1 MAHGYGHQGPS
12 GMPKQF
18 VLCFDGTG
26 NKFAGD
32 DSDSNVL
39 KIFRM
44 LDRSKSHQ
52 YHYYQPGI
60 GTYVTSKSLSSHGR
74 LQRIKSA
81 YQKAK
86 DSAVGSSFDEHVM
99 GGYKFLMR
107 YYSPG
112 DEIFFI
118 GFSRGSYIA
127 RFLAEM
133 LDYIGLLEAGNEE
146 LVRFAWK
153 TFAKWQQRSDET
165 QEERDKKKELFK
177 YMKAFRE
184 TFSRPISRIRFMG
197 LFDTV
202 NSVPRFESA
211 WMQRTKFPYTA
222 RSSAKIIR
230 HAVGIDER
238 RAKFRQDLISGPRP
252 REKKHHKH
260 RHHLPLPK
268 NPLEHHMERHRDEH
282 NHLHLFHQDKERKAK
297 AEEEHPDNVPAIRF
311 NDNPEIVAPDDEKTG
326 PEFQVPGWGPHAGE
340 SYYHSGRG
348 RHASH
353 QASQSGS
360 RAASRAGSHAGSHA
374 GSEPATMQPHA
385 YRAPSPKRSLA
396 VPKSSMEDL
405 HSVASKESCQ
415 SAHSNVLSV
424 QIPGADDDE
433 SEDEDDQDI
442 HEIWFPGCHADIGG
456 GWKRA
461 EDEDW
466 ALSHAPLVWMTQEAY
481 KAGLELDE
489 YKMKQFQCLEEFDGD
504 YTPIQ
509 QEISARRPSRCAEPH
524 NDNSEAFR
532 LMPNEK
538 ERTAASADF
547 WHALHTASTKGL
559 SHDCLLFNQGIPA
572 MSVITWRIMEWLPF
586 RRMDLQADGSWKP
599 ISWPL
604 PRGEVR
610 DVPLNAEIHVSA
622 IRRMQANS
630 NYRPGNVIVGGGGRG
645 CRVAPEEYGMGE
657 WVVFRNEG
665 DPVRETYVRKDLS
678 KCKEGKD
685 EDENPQKTLRV
696 P

>member
-1 MAHGYGHQGPS
+1 MLQ
-12 GMPKQF
+12 
-18 VLCFDGTG
+18 
-26 NKFAGD
+26 
-32 DSDSNVL
+32 
-39 KIFRM
+39 M

-74 LQRIKSA
+74 IQRIKSA

-153 TFAKWQQRSDET
+153 TFAKWQQRSDDT
-165 QEERDKKKELFK
+165 DEEREEKKKLFT

-222 RSSAKIIR
+222 RSSAKVIR

-252 REKKHHKH
+252 HEKKHHRH
-260 RHHLPLPK
+260 RHHLPK
-268 NPLEHHMERHRDEH
+268 NPLESHMERHRDAQR
-282 NHLHLFHQDKERKAK
+282 HLHLFHQDHKEQKDEKTDGA
-297 AEEEHPDNVPAIRF
+297 PDNVPSIRF
-311 NDNPEIVAPDDEKTG
+311 NDKSKEEKQDDKAEPEL
-326 PEFQVPGWGPHAGE
+326 QVPRWGPSEGE
-340 SYYHSGRG
+340 SYYHSAQ
-348 RHASH
+348 HSH
-353 QASQSGS
+353 HNSQQT
-360 RAASRAGSHAGSHA
+360 SRAGSETG
-374 GSEPATMQPHA
+374 TMQPYA
-385 YRAPSPKRSLA
+385 YRAPSPRRSLA
-396 VPKSSMEDL
+396 VPKASMEDL
-405 HSVASKESCQ
+405 HSVRSKESCQ
-415 SAHSNVLSV
+415 SGHSNILSV
-424 QIPGADDDE
+424 HIPAE
-433 SEDEDDQDI
+433 ETSDQDI

-456 GWKRA
+456 GWKLHDG
-461 EDEDW
+461 ESW
-466 ALSHAPLVWMTQEAY
+466 ALAHAPLVWMTQEAHR
-481 KAGLELDE
+481 AGLELDE
-489 YKMKQFQCLEEFDGD
+489 RKMKQFQCLEEFEGD
-504 YTPIQ
+504 YTPIR
-509 QEISARRPSRCAEPH
+509 EELNARRPSRCADGHGHDP
-524 NDNSEAFR
+524 DMFR
-532 LMPNEK
+532 TAPNEK
-538 ERTAASADF
+538 ERSSASRDF
-547 WHALHTASTKGL
+547 LHALQASSTKGMM
-559 SHDCLLFNQGIPA
+559 HDCLMFNQGLPPL
-572 MSVITWRIMEWLPF
+572 SVISWRIMEWLPF
-586 RRMDLQADGSWKP
+586 RRMDLQSDGSWKP

-610 DVPLNAEIHVSA
+610 DVPDNAEVHVSA
-622 IRRMQANS
+622 IRRMQAKED
-630 NYRPGNVIVGGGGRG
+630 YRPGNVIVGGGGRG
-645 CRVAPEEYGMGE
+645 VRVAPAEYGMGE
-657 WVVFRNEG
+657 WVVCRNEG
-665 DPVRETYVRKDLS
+665 DPVRETYIRKKAT
-678 KCKEGKD
+678 KCKEG
-685 EDENPQKTLRV
+685 EEANGQ
-696 P
+696 

>member
-1 MAHGYGHQGPS
+1 
-12 GMPKQF
+12 
-18 VLCFDGTG
+18 
-26 NKFAGD
+26 
-32 DSDSNVL
+32 
-39 KIFRM
+39 M

-74 LQRIKSA
+74 IARIKSA
-81 YQKAK
+81 YLKAK

-153 TFAKWQQRSDET
+153 TFAKWQQRSDDTDEDR
-165 QEERDKKKELFK
+165 EEKKKLFT

-184 TFSRPISRIRFMG
+184 TFSRPISRIQFMG

-222 RSSAKIIR
+222 RSSARIIR

-238 RAKFRQDLISGPRP
+238 RAKFRQDLISGQRP
-252 REKKHHKH
+252 KGKKQRHR
-260 RHHLPLPK
+260 RHHLP
-268 NPLEHHMERHRDEH
+268 R
-282 NHLHLFHQDKERKAK
+282 HLFHQEHKEQKP
-297 AEEEHPDNVPAIRF
+297 EQQPDNVPAIRV
-311 NDNPEIVAPDDEKTG
+311 NDNPEGELEESQVPQ
-326 PEFQVPGWGPHAGE
+326 FQEPGWGPSAGE
-340 SYYHSGRG
+340 TYYHSGNHPSRPP
-348 RHASH
+348 
-353 QASQSGS
+353 SQQTS
-360 RAASRAGSHAGSHA
+360 RT
-374 GSEPATMQPHA
+374 GSESGRMQPQA
-385 YRAPSPKRSLA
+385 YRAPSPRRSLA

-405 HSVASKESCQ
+405 RSVRSKESFH
-415 SAHSNVLSV
+415 SIHSNTLSV
-424 QIPGADDDE
+424 QVPITADVDPSDDE
-433 SEDEDDQDI
+433 DEQDI

-456 GWKRA
+456 GWKLSD
-461 EDEDW
+461 DESW
-466 ALSHAPLVWMTQEAY
+466 ALSHAPLVWMTQEAH

-489 YKMKQFQCLEEFDGD
+489 RKMKQFQCLEEFDGD

-509 QEISARRPSRCAEPH
+509 EEINARRPSRCVEAH
-524 NDNSEAFR
+524 VDDNVFR
-532 LMPNEK
+532 SMPNEK
-538 ERTAASADF
+538 ERSAASRDF
-547 WHALHTASTKGL
+547 WHALHDSSTKGL
-559 SHDCLLFNQGIPA
+559 LHDCLMFNQGIPS

-586 RRMDLQADGSWKP
+586 RRMDLQPDGSWKP

-610 DVPLNAEIHVSA
+610 DVPYDAEIHVSA
-622 IRRMQANS
+622 IRRMQADPK
-630 NYRPGNVIVGGGGRG
+630 YRPGNIIVGGGGRG
-645 CRVAPEEYGMGE
+645 IRVAPEEYGMGE
-657 WVVFRNEG
+657 WVVCKNEG
-665 DPVRETYVRKDLS
+665 DGVRETYIRKDVS
-678 KCKEGKD
+678 KCKEA
-685 EDENPQKTLRV
+685 QKKEVQEKTNH
-696 P
+696 

>member
-1 MAHGYGHQGPS
+1 MADGYETQGPP
-12 GMPKQF
+12 GIPKQF

-32 DSDSNVL
+32 ESDSNVL

-60 GTYVTSKSLSSHGR
+60 GTYVTSKSLTSHGR
-74 LQRIKSA
+74 IQRIKSA

-112 DEIFFI
+112 DDIFFI

-153 TFAKWQQRSDET
+153 TFAKWQQRSNDSE
-165 QEERDKKKELFK
+165 EEREEKKKLFT

-222 RSSAKIIR
+222 RSSAKVIR

-238 RAKFRQDLISGPRP
+238 RAKFRQDLISGARP
-252 REKKHHKH
+252 KEKKKH
-260 RHHLPLPK
+260 RRHHLQMPK
-268 NPLEHHMERHRDEH
+268 
-282 NHLHLFHQDKERKAK
+282 NHLHLFHQDNKEKPH
-297 AEEEHPDNVPAIRF
+297 EEVPDTVPAIRV
-311 NDNPEIVAPDDEKTG
+311 NDKPEEEQQEEENAEAELNASRYGPSTG
-326 PEFQVPGWGPHAGE
+326 ETYYHAG
-340 SYYHSGRG
+340 H
-348 RHASH
+348 HASH
-353 QASQSGS
+353 TGSQQT
-360 RAASRAGSHAGSHA
+360 SRAGSENG
-374 GSEPATMQPHA
+374 TTQPDT
-385 YRAPSPKRSLA
+385 YRARSPRRRLVVPKASTDDLRSLR
-396 VPKSSMEDL
+396 
-405 HSVASKESCQ
+405 SKESFH
-415 SAHSNVLSV
+415 SLHSNTLSV
-424 QIPGADDDE
+424 QIPVLEVDSSD
-433 SEDEDDQDI
+433 DEDDQDI
-442 HEIWFPGCHADIGG
+442 HEVWFPGCHADIGG
-456 GWKRA
+456 GWTLSSG
-461 EDEDW
+461 ESW
-466 ALSHAPLVWMTQEAY
+466 ALSHAPLVWMTQEAQ

-489 YKMKQFQCLEEFDGD
+489 RKMKQFQCLEEFDDD
-504 YTPIQ
+504 YSSIRE
-509 QEISARRPSRCAEPH
+509 EINSQRPGRCVAPDTD
-524 NDNSEAFR
+524 NDDAFR
-532 LMPNEK
+532 SMPDDK
-538 ERTAASADF
+538 ERSVASRDF
-547 WHALHTASTKGL
+547 WHALYTASTKGL
-559 SHDCLLFNQGIPA
+559 MHDCLMFNQGIPT

-586 RRMDLQADGSWKP
+586 RRMDLQPDGSWKP

-622 IRRMQANS
+622 IRRMQADPK
-630 NYRPGNVIVGGGGRG
+630 YRPGNVIVGGGGRG
-645 CRVAPEEYGMGE
+645 IRVAPEEYGIGE
-657 WVVFRNEG
+657 WVVFKHEG
-665 DPVRETYVRKDLS
+665 DLVRETYVRKNIS
-678 KCKEGKD
+678 KCKEG
-685 EDENPQKTLRV
+685 
-696 P
+696 